1 MLSYQSGNQLQT
13 FVLGPESH
21 VKKKNKTTKLIPGD
35 QLGAALGNKRRVETE
50 LHEVS
55 AALKATRAGLPQ
67 SDSGTSIKG

>member
-1 MLSYQSGNQLQT
+1 M
-13 FVLGPESH
+13 
-21 VKKKNKTTKLIPGD
+21 PGD

>member
-13 FVLGPESH
+13 FVSGPESH
-21 VKKKNKTTKLIPGD
+21 VTKKTTKLIPGD
-35 QLGAALGNKRRVETE
+35 QLGAALGNKGRVETE